1 MDAWDLV
8 LLIVVSYVAV
18 MSLVRLMLARRDRL
32 LKDLQKQLDQQ
43 LRQRQQGGRDSRGNR
58 AA

>member
-8 LLIVVSYVAV
+8 LWIVVSYVAV
-18 MSLVRLMLARRDRL
+18 MSLVRLMLTRRDRL

-43 LRQRQQGGRDSRGNR
+43 LRQGQQGGRDSRGNR